1 MAAPQRHA
9 AWPATTGRRSGRGKT
24 ARTAGAGQASR
35 RKVAAHRRR
44 FLMLVVLPVLL
55 MLGSV
60 YLHTVSADLGHRV
73 AVLEEQNARA
83 ASERENLDVRV
94 SELSA
99 PGRIRAEAQALGM
112 REPDSKDLRVYENN
126 GEEGNQNGGEQA
138 QKNGR

>member
-1 MAAPQRHA
+1 MAAPQRRA
-9 AWPATTGRRSGRGKT
+9 AWPATTGRRPDRGKT
-24 ARTAGAGQASR
+24 ARPAEVGQASR
-35 RKVAAHRRR
+35 RKAAAHRRR

-112 REPDSKDLRVYENN
+112 REPDSKDLRVYESN